1 MVHVGEQKTPVT
13 KRIYAPYDK
22 RTSIINAGTKNAST
36 EIPLCILRSSLL
48 VAVVLLPFILF
59 FSHDL
64 FSYLP

>member
-1 MVHVGEQKTPVT
+1 MSENRKLRSPKGYMP
-13 KRIYAPYDK
+13 RMIK

-36 EIPLCILRSSLL
+36 EIPLCILRSALL